1 MESRIIT
8 TLTDALDTITEVD
21 IDFIEV
27 TECNNGKYVD
37 RTFYDIEDVA
47 EYYSDKM
54 NDMCSYLLT
63 TDDDGVRQRKGVY
76 IEIDM

>member
-47 EYYSDKM
+47 EHYSDKM
-54 NDMCSYLLT
+54 HDMCSYLLT
-63 TDDDGVRQRKGVY
+63 TDDDGIRQRKGVY

>member
-21 IDFIEV
+21 VDFIEV
-27 TECNNGKYVD
+27 TECKNGKYVG

-54 NDMCSYLLT
+54 NDMCSYLLA
-63 TDDDGVRQRKGVY
+63 TDDDGVIQRKGVY